1 MPRSAYIHIPFCQ
14 QICPYCDFNKYHLK
28 GQPVDDYL
36 KALAKEIQLA
46 TEHAPDNVETV
57 FIGGGTPTVLTLR
70 QMEFLLDTINRYLKP
85 SPSAEFTIEANPGT
99 VHYDLLHLM
108 YQNGVNR
115 LSFGVQSFDEKLLKK
130 LGRIHSLRD
139 IYRSIDLA
147 RSAGFTNI
155 SIDLMFRL
163 PGQSMDQ
170 LEDSVEKA
178 VQLELPHLS
187 AYSLTIE
194 AGTVYDKLYQKN
206 RLSLPDEDVEADM
219 FQLLIDRLTAA
230 GYRQYEISNFAR
242 PGYESRHNLTYWRN
256 EEYYGFGAG
265 AHGYVKG
272 VRYMNVNG
280 VTAYIKQMF
289 ELGSAREEEHL
300 VSLKEAMEETM
311 MLGLR
316 LAEGVSKDS
325 FYKRFG
331 IKVEEQ
337 YGPQLHHLLNKG
349 LICTDGKRYR
359 LTPKGI
365 FLGNEVFATFI

>member
-178 VQLELPHLS
+178 VKLDLPHLS

-206 RLSLPDEDVEADM
+206 RLSLPDEDMEADM

-289 ELGSAREEEHL
+289 ELGSAREEEHR

>member
-115 LSFGVQSFDEKLLKK
+115 LSFGVQSFDETLLKK

-178 VQLELPHLS
+178 VKLDLPHLS

-206 RLSLPDEDVEADM
+206 RLSLPDEDMEADM

-265 AHGYVKG
+265 AHGYVEG
-272 VRYMNVNG
+272 IRYMNVNG
-280 VTAYIKQMF
+280 VRDYIKQMF
-289 ELGSAREEEHL
+289 ELGSAREEEHR

>member
-46 TEHAPDNVETV
+46 TEHAPDNMETV

-115 LSFGVQSFDEKLLKK
+115 LSFGVQSFDETLLKK

-178 VQLELPHLS
+178 VKLDLPHLS

-206 RLSLPDEDVEADM
+206 RLSLPDEDMEADM

-325 FYKRFG
+325 FHKRFG